1 MPKETPL
8 TGRHRE
14 LGARLIE
21 FAGWLMPI
29 QYTGIVD
36 EHKAVREA
44 AGLFDVCHMG
54 EIWFRG
60 PGAIETANR
69 LVTNDLEPLQS
80 GACLYSPMCNE
91 KSGIVDDVIMYRV
104 GDEMLF
110 VVNAANTAKDLAWIQ
125 ARCAELGSRTQIED
139 RSMNTVQIA
148 LQGPGTDEV
157 IKKAGLAELVPLGRN
172 RHIQV
177 MVKGTPVLAS
187 RTGYT
192 GEAGFEFYHDW
203 DAGDFLWRL
212 LFEAGRGLG
221 VKPIGLGARDTLRFE
236 MGYCLYGNDI
246 DDTTSPLE
254 AGLGWTVKLDKP
266 DFVGKQAL
274 VAEKAAGVKRKLV
287 GMELLESG
295 IPRKG
300 YPIKV
305 DGREVGRVTS
315 GTFSPCLGKGLA
327 MGYVEAE
334 LSQQGT
340 EVSITIRDK
349 ELRAR
354 ITKLP
359 FYVRGSRK

>member
-8 TGRHRE
+8 VGRHRE

-44 AGLFDVCHMG
+44 AGLFDVSHMG
-54 EIWFRG
+54 EIWFKG

-69 LVTNDLEPLQS
+69 LVTNDLEPLQP

-110 VVNAANTAKDLAWIQ
+110 VVNAANTAKDLAWIE
-125 ARCAELGSRTQIED
+125 ARCREFGGRTQIED
-139 RSMNTVQIA
+139 RSMKTVQIA
-148 LQGPGTDEV
+148 LQGPCSDEV
-157 IKKAGLAELVPLGRN
+157 VRKAGLAELIPLGRN
-172 RHIQV
+172 RHTQV
-177 MVKGTPVLAS
+177 TMKGAPVLAS

-192 GEAGFEFYHDW
+192 GEAGFEFYYDW
-203 DAGDFLWRL
+203 DAGDFLWKI
-212 LFEAGRGLG
+212 LFDAGRGLG
-221 VKPIGLGARDTLRFE
+221 LKPIGLGARDTLRFE

-254 AGLGWTVKLDKP
+254 AGLGWTVKLDKA
-266 DFVGKQAL
+266 DFIGKQSL

-295 IPRKG
+295 IPRHG
-300 YPIKV
+300 YTIKA
-305 DGREVGRVTS
+305 DGREVGHVTS

-327 MGYVEAE
+327 MGYIEAG
-334 LSQQGT
+334 LSQPGT
-340 EVSITIRDK
+340 DVRIAVRDK
-349 ELRAR
+349 ELRAKV
-354 ITKLP
+354 TKLP

>member
-8 TGRHRE
+8 VGRHRE

-29 QYTGIVD
+29 QYSGIVD

-44 AGLFDVCHMG
+44 AGLFDVSHMG
-54 EIWFRG
+54 EIWFKG

-91 KSGIVDDVIMYRV
+91 KSGIVDDVIMYRL
-104 GDEMLF
+104 GDEILF
-110 VVNAANTAKDLAWIQ
+110 VVNAANTAKDLAWIE
-125 ARCAELGSRTQIED
+125 ARCREFGSRTVIED
-139 RSMNTVQIA
+139 RSMRTVQIA
-148 LQGPGTDEV
+148 LQGPASDEV
-157 IKKAGLAELVPLGRN
+157 VKKAGLGELIPLGRN
-172 RHIQV
+172 RHVQV
-177 MVKGTPVLAS
+177 AVKGTPVMAS

-203 DAGDFLWRL
+203 DAGDFLWKI
-212 LFEAGRGLG
+212 LFDAGRGVGL
-221 VKPIGLGARDTLRFE
+221 KPIGLGARDTLRFE

-254 AGLGWTVKLDKP
+254 AGLGWTVKLDKA
-266 DFVGKQAL
+266 DFIGKQAL
-274 VAEKAAGVKRKLV
+274 VTEKAAGVKRKLV
-287 GMELLESG
+287 GMELLETG
-295 IPRKG
+295 IPRHG
-300 YPIKV
+300 YAIKV
-305 DGREVGRVTS
+305 GGREVGHVTS

-327 MGYVEAE
+327 MGYVDTKW
-334 LSQQGT
+334 SQHGT
-340 EVSITIRDK
+340 EVGIAVRDK
-349 ELRAR
+349 ELKAKVAR
-354 ITKLP
+354 LP